1 MLDPEAPP
9 MPAFRRLVSLV
20 LAVAVVMTL
29 AIPALHAEPVV
40 LKTTELGHGPTL
52 VFVHSMGLTR
62 SDWLATARKLLSG
75 FRVVLVDLPGH
86 GDSPMPEPFTFAT
99 AGEALD
105 AVLARQNP
113 DSTIVIGHQ
122 MGGRVAMAALAA
134 HPERARGLVLIDV
147 PVGTP
152 VPVPDQQKKMF
163 LDYMDSQYEAVS
175 KMMFSKLGRDTT
187 QSQAIY
193 AMYAQTQPATIKA
206 YVREMFYS
214 DGNRDA
220 KALKL
225 PVRMM
230 LSSRALPDSLTAGRE
245 LKKMG
250 WEDTTATVTRIPDS
264 AMWIMKDQPDT
275 LAARIREF
283 AASAFATPRR

>member
-1 MLDPEAPP
+1 

-29 AIPALHAEPVV
+29 AIPVLHAEPVV

-62 SDWLATARKLLSG
+62 SDWLTTARKLLSG

-163 LDYMDSQYEAVS
+163 LDYMDAQYEAVS

-193 AMYAQTQPATIKA
+193 AMYAQTQPSTIKA

-225 PVRMM
+225 PVRMI

>member
-1 MLDPEAPP
+1 

-29 AIPALHAEPVV
+29 AIPVLHAEPVV

-163 LDYMDSQYEAVS
+163 LDYMDAQYEAVS

-193 AMYAQTQPATIKA
+193 AMYAQTQPSTIKA

-225 PVRMM
+225 PVRMI